1 MRDRRKPRCLL
12 IDWCSRSNLP
22 INPMRSASPCA
33 LSALFYVNKAMRSGF
48 IQMLRSRSFAV
59 CVHVG
64 LWLLL
69 YLAVRSFG
77 GGSPIFRDSVPLA
90 APAQSPAPVA
100 KLEKLFSPGIWPRT
114 IIDTNLASPFF
125 TKYFI
130 PAPTPPVP
138 PPTTRKI
145 EITYLGFYETAGS
158 PKHVIVKLADKFV
171 SQPIGG

>member
-1 MRDRRKPRCLL
+1 MRR
-12 IDWCSRSNLP
+12 
-22 INPMRSASPCA
+22 
-33 LSALFYVNKAMRSGF
+33 GF
-48 IQMLRSRSFAV
+48 IQMLKSRSLIV
-59 CVHVG
+59 CVHLG

-69 YLAVRSFG
+69 YLAARSFG
-77 GGSPIFRDSVPLA
+77 GGAPVFRDSVPLS

-100 KLEKLFSPGIWPRT
+100 KLEKLFSPGIWSRT
-114 IIDTNLASPFF
+114 IFDTNLASPFF

-158 PKHVIVKLADKFV
+158 PKQVIVKLADKFM
-171 SQPIGG
+171 SSPIGGNISTNWLAAEATMTMLTLTNAAAQTNLLNLNAKKEIEVPIP